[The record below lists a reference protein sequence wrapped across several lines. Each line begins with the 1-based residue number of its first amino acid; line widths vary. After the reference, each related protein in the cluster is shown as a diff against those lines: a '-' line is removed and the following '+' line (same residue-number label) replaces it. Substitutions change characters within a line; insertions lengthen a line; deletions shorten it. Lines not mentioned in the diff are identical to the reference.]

1 MDIPVLNEPEVIF
14 HEPWQAEAFATTVHL
29 SRSGLFTWPEWVEQF
44 STVIAREPATE
55 GETTGAAYYRQ
66 WMSAL
71 EKMLARTVC
80 LSDQVVTHR
89 QALWHTAYLNTPH
102 GQPVALSNAG
112 DACGDAHEHYHH
124 EDNDPAHHHHHAHS
138 HSHDPHARRPT
149 PRPAAVVPARR

>member
-1 MDIPVLNEPEVIF
+1 MDTPVLNEPEVIF

-44 STVIAREPATE
+44 SAVIAREPAMD

-80 LSDQVVTHR
+80 LSDQVVTNR

-112 DACGDAHEHYHH
+112 DAHDHDH
-124 EDNDPAHHHHHAHS
+124 AHHHHQAHT